1 MKRPRLGFR
10 LYERTVRVDKGLGLG
25 RKGCAADDDFR
36 LVTGF
41 FEEKQERLLECRWS
55 MSLPRVEEG
64 AV

>member
-1 MKRPRLGFR
+1 M
-10 LYERTVRVDKGLGLG
+10 DKGFGLG

-55 MSLPRVEEG
+55 MSLPRVGEG